1 MIFIISVIQI
11 YFFPNRK
18 LCQYDAK
25 MVFDS
30 EKKICL
36 EEKAAKNCFAHKT
49 NFHNPWHTLC
59 GFIYQLDTQ
68 SRPNINSLTR
78 LTA

>member
-30 EKKICL
+30 EKKSAW
-36 EEKAAKNCFAHKT
+36 KKKQPKT
-49 NFHNPWHTLC
+49 VLH
-59 GFIYQLDTQ
+59 I
-68 SRPNINSLTR
+68 R
-78 LTA
+78 LTSTTHGIHSVVSFTNWIHNLDPT

>member
-30 EKKICL
+30 EKKNLLGRKSSQKLFC
-36 EEKAAKNCFAHKT
+36 T
-49 NFHNPWHTLC
+49 
-59 GFIYQLDTQ
+59 
-68 SRPNINSLTR
+68 
-78 LTA
+78 